1 MMDQSHLR
9 TRVPATLNRLDSKD
23 SFLHWLLNRKSR
35 SGKSTS
41 SQQDCEYGQFPD
53 APVFT
58 MTPSPNT
65 HPLLTKPFPRD
76 EVLGGA
82 SITAAI
88 PGLGWRTGAGP
99 LTQRYASW
107 HSHLSPNITDP
118 RSMIG
123 QETISSK
130 FSRKDSILEW
140 DFFVKCYSEGRFN
153 LSNPPEPPSQRP
165 RFQYFSAPIPID
177 EDARL
182 KAVKSCNLPLTI
194 HAIEKCHRLVV
205 LAKKVFLTKMGAFSL
220 IDESHEIFKVE
231 DFIGRSDISRHL
243 SIGAHIL
250 LSSEPIIVL
259 DTVKDW
265 RFQGNPIVTGA
276 PWVRFYAGAPIVTS
290 NGEIVGVFAV
300 FDTQPR
306 ESFTMA
312 SRRKLMDFARLVMVE
327 LELMMDEKDTLSRP
341 RPLCFLRDSK
351 VTTPALPSREER
363 EAVRARLLQSMESDS
378 EMTKSN
384 NSTLIGRSHQD
395 VLAATRAAQSG
406 GYTNLRTTTLTLPRP
421 AITRRYELSGMG
433 KNSASFTLSLGAMGH
448 QSPPSTPGLHSSCT
462 AQMTL
467 DRAETPPATP
477 SSTKKALHREN
488 YSSSLG
494 TVYKAKI
501 SNRTS
506 PKLDISSGLF
516 SPKTYDE
523 ASFATSIIS
532 RCLGFDLVYLLRVC
546 PIRSDICDSELSG
559 HGLHTQILASHGMPK
574 PEPAFD
580 GTLHL
585 RALRSDGGLAYSNQN
600 KVPKDEGCGYQTGV
614 LLPLHRENE
623 DFDWYEGGGG
633 TDTLSPL
640 PLHGIVTKSPLCRRG
655 IVLCGFTWAVGES
668 SSFSSEKVRLFREF
682 GWALWDTLSQR
693 EV

>member
-1 MMDQSHLR
+1 M
-9 TRVPATLNRLDSKD
+9 
-23 SFLHWLLNRKSR
+23 
-35 SGKSTS
+35 
-41 SQQDCEYGQFPD
+41 
-53 APVFT
+53 
-58 MTPSPNT
+58 
-65 HPLLTKPFPRD
+65 
-76 EVLGGA
+76 A
-82 SITAAI
+82 S
-88 PGLGWRTGAGP
+88 
-99 LTQRYASW
+99 
-107 HSHLSPNITDP
+107 
-118 RSMIG
+118 

-130 FSRKDSILEW
+130 FSREDGILEW

-153 LSNPPEPPSQRP
+153 LSNPPEPPYQRP
-165 RFQYFSAPIPID
+165 QLQYFSAPIPID
-177 EDARL
+177 EAARL

-205 LAKKVFLTKMGAFSL
+205 LAK
-220 IDESHEIFKVE
+220 KVE

-259 DTVKDW
+259 DTLKVSNY
-265 RFQGNPIVTGA
+265 FLMPFLNPIVTGA

-312 SRRKLMDFARLVMVE
+312 NRRKLMDFARLVMVE
-327 LELMMDEKDTLSRP
+327 LELMMDEKDTMSRP

-351 VTTPALPSREER
+351 VTTPALPSKEER
-363 EAVRARLLQSMESDS
+363 EAVRARLLQSMESDA
-378 EMTKSN
+378 EMTKRKH
-384 NSTLIGRSHQD
+384 STLIGRSHQD

-406 GYTNLRTTTLTLPRP
+406 GYTNCRTTTLTLPGP

-433 KNSASFTLSLGAMGH
+433 NTGKNSANFSLSY
-448 QSPPSTPGLHSSCT
+448 
-462 AQMTL
+462 
-467 DRAETPPATP
+467 P
-477 SSTKKALHREN
+477 SSTKKALHRGN
-488 YSSSLG
+488 YHSSLD

-506 PKLDISSGLF
+506 PKLDISSGLL

-532 RCLGFDLVYLLRVC
+532 HSLGFDLVYLLRVC

-559 HGLHTQILASHGMPK
+559 HRLHTQILASHGMPK
-574 PEPAFD
+574 PEPAFN
-580 GTLHL
+580 GTIHL
-585 RALRSDGGLAYSNQN
+585 QALRSDGGLAYSNQN

-614 LLPLHRENE
+614 LLPLHREHE

-633 TDTLSPL
+633 ADTLSL
-640 PLHGIVTKSPLCRRG
+640 SPLHGIVTKSPLCRRG

-682 GWALWDTLSQR
+682 GKALWDTLSQR
-693 EV
+693 EA